1 MTDQIRH
8 DSDSGELAAKSG
20 KADDS
25 FDPYALIKELQG
37 KLDAEGERADGL
49 AIELEDARAEYD
61 RLKAD
66 RDKLADLYGRIAS
79 LLADAQGKISAALSY
94 TED

>member
-20 KADDS
+20 KVDEQCDYWA
-25 FDPYALIKELQG
+25 IVKELQG

>member
-1 MTDQIRH
+1 MSDQIRH

-20 KADDS
+20 KVDEQCD
-25 FDPYALIKELQG
+25 YWALVKELQG
-37 KLDAEGERADGL
+37 KLDAEGERADNL

-61 RLKAD
+61 RLKAEH
-66 RDKLADLYGRIAS
+66 DKLTDLYGRIAS

>member
-1 MTDQIRH
+1 MDQQC
-8 DSDSGELAAKSG
+8 DCW
-20 KADDS
+20 
-25 FDPYALIKELQG
+25 ALVKELQR
-37 KLDAEGERADGL
+37 KLDAEGERADNL

-66 RDKLADLYGRIAS
+66 RDRLADLYGRIAS

>member
-1 MTDQIRH
+1 MSDQIRH

-20 KADDS
+20 KAEKR

-37 KLDAEGERADGL
+37 KLDAEGERADNL
-49 AIELEDARAEYD
+49 AIELDDARAEYA
-61 RLKAD
+61 RLKAEH
-66 RDKLADLYGRIAS
+66 DKLTDLYGRIAS

>member
-1 MTDQIRH
+1 MSDQIRH

-20 KADDS
+20 KVDEQCNYWETVDD
-25 FDPYALIKELQG
+25 LQR
-37 KLDAEGERADGL
+37 KLDAEGKRADNL

-61 RLKAD
+61 RLKAEH
-66 RDKLADLYGRIAS
+66 DKLTDLYGRIAS